1 MKVSKLKVC
10 NTSLLAMASG
20 LNICAFVENDK
31 PLTAIIAVGFGAA
44 ATLSAVDTISQA
56 KKEENIE
63 KRQNNKSVRIT
74 KRLAK

>member
-20 LNICAFVENDK
+20 VSIMAVIENDS
-31 PLTAIIAVGFGAA
+31 PMHIISAACFGIT
-44 ATLSAVDTISQA
+44 ATLSAADTISQA